1 MISEEV
7 SMKSDTRPSA
17 TTLRGTARMAGTCGA
32 TWTSSS
38 TDMISL
44 SGVSVACRPNHD
56 RSSKQDVNARL
67 EPIFLQSVKP
77 PSITWIAPVVNADS
91 SEAR

>member
-1 MISEEV
+1 
-7 SMKSDTRPSA
+7 MKSDTKPST

-44 SGVSVACRPNHD
+44 SGVRPNRD
-56 RSSKQDVNARL
+56 RSSEQDVNAGP

-77 PSITWIAPVVNADS
+77 PSITWIVPVVNADS